1 MVEKITGK
9 KVCAEC
15 GGTVFIEDPK
25 MGEIVCAKCGLVL
38 EENLIDLGQEWRAF
52 DAEQVDRRAR
62 GGSPITVVKHDKG
75 VSAEIGKGLAELY
88 KVPSKKRA
96 QYYRITKWHKKLL
109 RSKERNLSFAMNE
122 LQRLISF
129 LQLPKTVHEAVAS
142 YYEKIISEDLVR
154 GRSVEAIIAALVF
167 AVAKQ
172 MGNPRSLE
180 EIVEASGVERKDLS
194 KAYRQVCRALGL
206 RILPTDPV
214 SYIPRYC
221 SALNLSDRVTVKAM
235 EILKKAKD
243 YELTRGKG
251 PGGIAGAA
259 IYIASL
265 LLGEKRS
272 QREIANICGI
282 TEVTLRGRAYEIARK
297 IGIEKEFLEAE
308 KKAGI

>member
-1 MVEKITGK
+1 MVEKT
-9 KVCAEC
+9 KVCKEC
-15 GGTVFIEDPK
+15 GSTTFIEDQK

-38 EENLIDLGQEWRAF
+38 EEGLIDLGQEWRAF
-52 DAEQVDRRAR
+52 DAEQLDRRAR

-75 VSAEIGKGLAELY
+75 ISAEIGKGLAELY

-122 LQRLISF
+122 LQRLVSF
-129 LQLPKTVHEAVAS
+129 LQLPKTVHEMVAS
-142 YYEKIISEDLVR
+142 YYEKIVSEGLIR
-154 GRSVEAIIAALVF
+154 GRSVEAIVAALVF
-167 AVAKQ
+167 AVSKQ
-172 MGNPRSLE
+172 LGNPRSLE

-194 KAYRQVCRALGL
+194 KAYRQVCRTLGI
-206 RILPTDPV
+206 RILPTDPIN
-214 SYIPRYC
+214 YIPRYC
-221 SALNLSDRVTVKAM
+221 SELNLSDKVTVKAI
-235 EILKKAKD
+235 EILKKAKGQ
-243 YELTRGKG
+243 ELTRGKG

-282 TEVTLRGRAYEIARK
+282 TDVTLRNRAYEIARK
-297 IGIEKEFLEAE
+297 IGIEKELSEAE
-308 KKAGI
+308 KKAGNI